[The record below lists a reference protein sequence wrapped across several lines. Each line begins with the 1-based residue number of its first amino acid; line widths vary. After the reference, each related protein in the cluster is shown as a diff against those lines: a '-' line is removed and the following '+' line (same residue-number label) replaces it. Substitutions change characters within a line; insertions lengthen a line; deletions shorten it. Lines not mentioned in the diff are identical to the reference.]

1 MEQDNAL
8 DPGYRTALRPR
19 LRLAA
24 VGTGNQ
30 TEDKLQASLSTNV
43 IHVTAGTG

>member
-8 DPGYRTALRPR
+8 DPDHRTTLRPR
-19 LRLAA
+19 LRLAD

-43 IHVTAGTG
+43 IPITAGSG